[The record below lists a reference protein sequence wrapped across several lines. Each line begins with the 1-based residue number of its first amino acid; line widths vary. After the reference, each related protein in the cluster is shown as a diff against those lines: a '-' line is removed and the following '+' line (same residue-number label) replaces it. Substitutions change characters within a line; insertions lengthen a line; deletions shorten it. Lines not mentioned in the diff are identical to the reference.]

1 MVWLQRQINSSKEQ
15 SRNLKINPHIKGQL
29 IFDRG
34 ANYFNKEINI
44 SMMVLEYPVKE
55 NGPELC
61 KLQYIQKLI

>member
-34 ANYFNKEINI
+34 ANYFNKEINNYFNDGAEI
-44 SMMVLEYPVKE
+44 SSKR
-55 NGPELC
+55 
-61 KLQYIQKLI
+61 KWS

>member
-34 ANYFNKEINI
+34 ANYFNKEINEGAGI
-44 SMMVLEYPVKE
+44 SSKR
-55 NGPELC
+55 
-61 KLQYIQKLI
+61 KWF